1 MRLLQ
6 NPLLRPLEAG
16 RSKGFCKSLRLFM
29 NKEKPNA
36 SAIGR
41 RIKTLRRQHNLTQSE
56 LAGMVGIRTGP
67 LNTLERGHHLPS
79 VPVLCKLAQV
89 LHTDVSHLLDDAVH
103 SYVVRE
109 PPAPYGTDA
118 CRNEQPLTAAAHA
131 YSAVQARIIRFEPDT
146 AHLSEKTIRII
157 DGVINAFLALEDIV
171 EVQKQAAI
179 PLTLKLPATQGGWQ
193 RFTARVRGLLGIS
206 DAVIFDY
213 LGLFENAGLR
223 VVFLPLPANVESV
236 ACYDRQCEN
245 AFFLIAEGITVERQ
259 LFRLCYE
266 LGRIYLYNGGLA
278 AQAKIGGL
286 DTEHAARRF
295 AAFFLMPEE
304 AVSTSVRQVGVGPGQ
319 CTWELLLRLKHR
331 FGVSAEAFL
340 YRLGELD
347 LITPASLKELKVRI
361 HAHYAATG
369 NSEPDA
375 SRRLLT
381 PNGRLGDLL
390 LVATQKAA
398 AAGELKQI
406 RADLE
411 KAGVKTQNR
420 RNEMSPSGT
429 K

>member
-1 MRLLQ
+1 MK
-6 NPLLRPLEAG
+6 N
-16 RSKGFCKSLRLFM
+16 
-29 NKEKPNA
+29 EKPDA

-41 RIKTLRRQHNLTQSE
+41 RIKTLRRRHNLTQAE

-79 VPVLCKLAQV
+79 VPVLCKLAEL
-89 LHTDVSHLLDDAVH
+89 LHTDVNHLLDDAVQ

-109 PPAPYGTDA
+109 PPAPYGAEA
-118 CRNEQPLTAAAHA
+118 CRNEQPFAVSAHGYA
-131 YSAVQARIIRFEPDT
+131 SVQARIIRLEPET
-146 AHLSEKTIRII
+146 ASLSDKIIRTI
-157 DGVINAFLALEDIV
+157 DSVINAFLALEDII

-179 PLTLKLPATQGGWQ
+179 PLTLKLPATQAGFQ

-213 LGLFENAGLR
+213 LELFENAGLR
-223 VVFLPLPANVESV
+223 VVFLPLPAKVESV

-266 LGRIYLYNGGLA
+266 LGRIYLHNGGLA
-278 AQAKIGGL
+278 EKAKIGGL
-286 DTEHAARRF
+286 DTEHAARQF
-295 AAFFLMPEE
+295 AALFLMPEE

-319 CTWELLLRLKHR
+319 WTWELLLRLKHR

-347 LITPASLKELKVRI
+347 LIKPAPLKDLKARI
-361 HAHYAATG
+361 KAHYAATG
-369 NSEPDA
+369 NTEPDA
-375 SRRLLT
+375 SRRVLT

-390 LVATQKAA
+390 LVAGQKTP

-420 RNEMSPSGT
+420 RIKKPSEPGEP
-429 K
+429 